1 LNRVKGF
8 RIAAV
13 AAAVIAGSVV
23 MPSAQR
29 PVDAATTQTGADDA
43 GAKSYAAHCAIC
55 HGDHREGNLPAF
67 PPLAGIGH
75 RMTDDQLAMMIHK
88 GKGRM
93 PGFPD
98 LNGGELSGLEHFL
111 TTAAEPVTAAANEG
125 GEAGDEAKAGSA
137 LFRQNCGFCHGR
149 DAMGGE
155 TGPDLT
161 ASKLV
166 KGDKTGE
173 QIATVIREGRP
184 NNRMPSFNFSSQE
197 VASLIAFIRARGNA
211 AALHPGG
218 RRGVSIEDLQ
228 TGNVAAGK
236 AYFEGPGGCVKC
248 HSASGDLAG
257 IAKRYEGLQLE
268 MRMLYPRDAK
278 STLTVTLPSG
288 EKITGTLAYHDEFT
302 IALRDATGQ
311 YRSWAVNRVHFTVDE
326 PVKAHEEQFPKYSD
340 ADVHNLMAYLQTLK

>member
-1 LNRVKGF
+1 LIRVKGF

-13 AAAVIAGSVV
+13 AAAVIAGFFVV
-23 MPSAQR
+23 TSA
-29 PVDAATTQTGADDA
+29 AAQNGADDA
-43 GAKSYAAHCAIC
+43 GAKSYVAHCAIC

-75 RMTDDQLAMMIHK
+75 RMTDDQLAAMIHK

-98 LNGGELSGLEHFL
+98 LNGAELTGLEHFL
-111 TTAAEPVTAAANEG
+111 TTTSEPGTAAANEA

-173 QIATVIREGRP
+173 QIAAVIREGRP

-236 AYFEGPGGCVKC
+236 QYFEGAGGCVKC

-268 MRMLYPRDAK
+268 MRMLYPRDTK

-288 EKITGTLAYHDEFT
+288 EKVTGTLAYRDEFT
-302 IALRDATGQ
+302 IALRDANGQ
-311 YRSWAVNRVHFTVDE
+311 YRSWAVNRVHYTVDE
-326 PVKAHEEQFPKYSD
+326 PVKAHEEQFPRYTD
-340 ADVHNLMAYLQTLK
+340 EDVHNLMAYLQTLK

>member
-1 LNRVKGF
+1 M
-8 RIAAV
+8 AAV
-13 AAAVIAGSVV
+13 AAAVIAGSLV
-23 MPSAQR
+23 MPAGQRPAESPAAQR
-29 PVDAATTQTGADDA
+29 GADEA

-75 RMTDDQLAMMIHK
+75 RMTDDQLATMIHK

-98 LNGGELSGLEHFL
+98 LNGSELTGLEHFL
-111 TTAAEPVTAAANEG
+111 TTTAEPVTAAANEG
-125 GEAGDEAKAGSA
+125 GEGGDEAKAGSA

-173 QIATVIREGRP
+173 QIAAVIREGRP
-184 NNRMPSFNFSSQE
+184 NNRMPSFNFSNQE
-197 VASLIAFIRARGNA
+197 VAGLIAFIRARGNA

-218 RRGVSIEDLQ
+218 RRGVSVEDLQ
-228 TGNVAAGK
+228 TGNAAAGK
-236 AYFEGPGGCVKC
+236 SYFEGPGGCVKC

-288 EKITGTLAYHDEFT
+288 EKITGTLAYRDEFT
-302 IALRDATGQ
+302 IAMRDANGT

-326 PVKAHEEQFPKYSD
+326 PVKAHEEQFPKYTD
-340 ADVHNLMAYLQTLK
+340 EDVHNLMAYLQTLK